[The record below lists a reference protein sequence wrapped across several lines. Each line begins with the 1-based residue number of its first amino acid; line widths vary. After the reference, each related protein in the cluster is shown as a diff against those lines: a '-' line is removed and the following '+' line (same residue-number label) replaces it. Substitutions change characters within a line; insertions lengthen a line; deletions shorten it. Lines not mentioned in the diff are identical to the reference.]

1 MRDQVKPSTGSG
13 FPKPTSISEDEIWHA
28 LGHSPADKDDP
39 FSLLDPTVRTTPAE
53 PVGTALAEPVD
64 VLEQLQREA
73 EAALRDPNYV
83 SAHAVSVAAADEFT
97 PNTPDPDPLHAL
109 ARAGRGKDSL
119 LELLDG
125 PASIEGLTEPLESLD
140 GHELFAVRPA
150 PDVLRLFAGDIVPT
164 RQRDIAAP
172 LTRREHHL
180 VSMDSAYRPVQAQAQ
195 ESGHDA

>member
-13 FPKPTSISEDEIWHA
+13 FPQPTSISDDDIWLA
-28 LGHSPADKDDP
+28 LGQSPADESDP
-39 FSLLDPTVRTTPAE
+39 FSLLDPTTRTTPAE
-53 PVGTALAEPVD
+53 PVDTALAEPVD

-73 EAALRDPNYV
+73 EAALRDPNFV
-83 SAHAVSVAAADEFT
+83 SAHGMTVATADEFT
-97 PNTPDPDPLHAL
+97 PTTPDPDPLHAL
-109 ARAGRGKDSL
+109 ARAGRGNDSL

-125 PASIEGLTEPLESLD
+125 PASMEGLTEPLESLD
-140 GHELFAVRPA
+140 CHELFAVRPA

>member
-1 MRDQVKPSTGSG
+1 MRDQEKSSTGSG
-13 FPKPTSISEDEIWHA
+13 FPKPSSISYDDIWHA
-28 LGHSPADKDDP
+28 LGQSRADESDA
-39 FSLLDPTVRTTPAE
+39 FSLLDPTARTTPAE
-53 PVGTALAEPVD
+53 PVNTAVAEPID

-73 EAALRDPNYV
+73 EAALRDPNFV
-83 SAHAVSVAAADEFT
+83 SAHAMSVATADEFT
-97 PNTPDPDPLHAL
+97 PTTRGPDPLLAL
-109 ARAGRGKDSL
+109 VRAGRGKDSL

-125 PASIEGLTEPLESLD
+125 PASIEGLTEPLETLD

-195 ESGHDA
+195 ESDHDA